1 MENSFNNAV
10 KTIKDKRFTKLNRN
24 LREPLLEYFEI
35 KDNQKILIEIF
46 TQEEINDILNSK
58 KIPPEKINKLKE
70 ILEYYS
76 KYCPSL
82 KNKEINGINEIIK
95 NEKGNIEEYL
105 KEYDEVQNIKIRQH
119 LIDIIHEK
127 KESNKHSLEDS
138 YKLWIQFEDLL
149 KRKSF
154 NKIPRGIKKGLLN
167 YFRDEKNKE
176 ILLKI
181 FEPDVYEFLLE
192 ESNKHTT
199 KKKILGDEI
208 ISDLKIVLNY
218 YKNYF
223 PETKKEDIDLLEKAI
238 EKKEEFDYKIF
249 R

>member
-1 MENSFNNAV
+1 MEKSFNNAV
-10 KTIKDKRFTKLNRN
+10 KTIKDKRFTKLKKD
-24 LREPLLEYFEI
+24 LKEPLLEYFKN
-35 KDNQKILIEIF
+35 KDNHKILIEIF

-138 YKLWIQFEDLL
+138 
-149 KRKSF
+149 
-154 NKIPRGIKKGLLN
+154 
-167 YFRDEKNKE
+167 
-176 ILLKI
+176 
-181 FEPDVYEFLLE
+181 
-192 ESNKHTT
+192 
-199 KKKILGDEI
+199 
-208 ISDLKIVLNY
+208 
-218 YKNYF
+218 
-223 PETKKEDIDLLEKAI
+223 
-238 EKKEEFDYKIF
+238 
-249 R
+249 